1 MVNLLR
7 NWKKG
12 PHKTFYLLLYI
23 ILNIKTVFQF
33 LLLFVILKFNF
44 QFLNP
49 IFEKLKIFDFEF
61 KKKMFFLI
69 FYEANMG
76 YISNSRTYL
85 SAKYIQK
92 TYF

>member
-23 ILNIKTVFQF
+23 NSNMKTVFQF

-49 IFEKLKIFDFEF
+49 IFEKLNIFAFEL
-61 KKKMFFLI
+61 KKKIVFVFL
-69 FYEANMG
+69 
-76 YISNSRTYL
+76 
-85 SAKYIQK
+85 
-92 TYF
+92 